1 MAGDMQLY
9 DFPAPTPRRIRMFLA
24 EKGIDIPRVRVDI
37 ANGEQFSPAFRALN
51 PSCTVP
57 ALMLDNGTVISEVPA
72 IWHYLEA
79 TYSKP
84 ALLGHAPEEAAVI
97 MMWERRMELDGYY
110 AAAEAFRNS
119 APAFARHAL
128 TGPHEY
134 DQIEAVAERGKAR
147 VLNFYSDLDKR
158 LSTVSFVAGPA
169 FTAADITAI
178 VSVDFAQNAVG
189 IDIPKHCEHLLRW
202 QERIAQRPSY
212 QA

>member
-24 EKGIDIPRVRVDI
+24 EKGIEIPRVRVDI
-37 ANGEQFSPAFRALN
+37 TKGEQFSPAFRALN

-57 ALMLDNGTVISEVPA
+57 VLMLDNGTAISEVPA

-84 ALLGHAPEEAAVI
+84 VLLGYAPEETALI
-97 MMWERRMELDGYY
+97 LMWERRMELDGYY

-119 APAFARHAL
+119 APAFAGHAL

-134 DQIEAVAERGKAR
+134 DQIEAVAARGRTR

-158 LSTVSFVAGPA
+158 LASVPFIAGPA
-169 FTAADITAI
+169 FTVADITAI
-178 VSVDFAQNAVG
+178 VSVDFAQSIVG
-189 IDIPKHCEHLLRW
+189 IEIPEHCENLLRW
-202 QERIAQRPSY
+202 QEQIAQRSSY
-212 QA
+212 RA

>member
-1 MAGDMQLY
+1 MQLY

-24 EKGIDIPRVRVDI
+24 EKGVEIPRVCVDI
-37 ANGEQFSPAFRALN
+37 AKGEQFRPAFRAIN

-57 ALMLDNGTVISEVPA
+57 ALMLDNGTVLSEVPA

-84 ALLGHAPEEAAVI
+84 TLLGGNPEETALI
-97 MMWERRMELDGYY
+97 LMWERRMEFDGYF

-119 APAFARHAL
+119 VPAFACRAL

-134 DQIEAVAERGKAR
+134 DQIEAVAARGRAR
-147 VLNFYSDLDKR
+147 MLNFYADLDAR
-158 LSTVSFVAGPA
+158 LATVEFVAGAA

-189 IDIPKHCEHLLRW
+189 ISVPDRCENVLRW
-202 QERIAQRPSY
+202 HERVAQRPSY